1 MNLPINPETH
11 GVKYIGSKAALIP
24 YILKC
29 IDENIPRGQIKST
42 IDVFTGTTRVAQ
54 AFKSRGYYV
63 QTSDLS
69 PSSVCYSGAW
79 ISNEGSNEHLKPQ
92 IETLKKLVGH
102 DGWLTRNYCDAR
114 GEKESIVRVWQ
125 QKNGRRAD
133 SIRDQIDLWY
143 HSCKL
148 KTWEKD
154 TLVTSLILALD
165 KVDNTV
171 GVQQAYLKDWCTRS
185 HNNLALE
192 LPSVLRGPQGKHHT
206 GNCLEIEY
214 EPADLAYLDPPYSSH
229 SYSTYYHIWDSIALW
244 DKPEVG
250 LKTNR
255 RVDRISGHEAYDS
268 GMASDWNSK
277 RGALAA
283 FEKLLMRLPVRW
295 ILVSYNNESLVDADT
310 LLKLIRSK
318 NFKKVVVTQVDYKRN
333 IMCQIGNAAKD
344 KGDDTEYRT
353 ENVEYLIL
361 IEK

>member
-1 MNLPINPETH
+1 MNPETC
-11 GVKYIGSKAALIP
+11 GVKYIGSKASLIP

-29 IDENIPRGQIKST
+29 IDENIPKGSVRT
-42 IDVFTGTTRVAQ
+42 AIDVFTGTTRVAQ
-54 AFKSRGYYV
+54 AFKSRGWHV

-69 PSSVCYSGAW
+69 PASACYSGAW
-79 ISNEGSNEHLKPQ
+79 IGNGGTNQHLQ
-92 IETLKKLVGH
+92 GLVEKLNGLTGH
-102 DGWLTRNYCDAR
+102 DGWLTKNYCDSR
-114 GEKESIVRVWQ
+114 GEKDSIVRVWQ
-125 QKNGRRAD
+125 AKNGRRAD
-133 SIRDQIDLWY
+133 SIRDQIDLWFGADKI
-143 HSCKL
+143 SA
-148 KTWEKD
+148 WEKD

-185 HNNLALE
+185 HNDLSLE
-192 LPSVLRGPQGKHHT
+192 LPTTLAMPKGKHHT
-206 GNCLEIEY
+206 GNCLEISY

-229 SYSTYYHIWDSIALW
+229 SYATYYHIWDSIALW

-255 RVDRISGHEAYDS
+255 RVDRISGHEKYNAE
-268 GMASDWNSK
+268 MASDWNSK

-283 FEKLLMRLPVRW
+283 FEKLLVRLPVKW
-295 ILVSYNNESLVDADT
+295 ILVSYNNESLVEAEV
-310 LLKLIRSK
+310 LFKVIRSK
-318 NFKKVVVTQVDYKRN
+318 NFKKVVVTEIDYKRN

-344 KGDDTEYRT
+344 KSEDVQFRT

>member
-1 MNLPINPETH
+1 MNPETH

-29 IDENIPRGQIKST
+29 IDENIPPGTIQRT

-54 AFKSRGYYV
+54 AFKSRGWHV

-69 PSSVCYSGAW
+69 PASACYSGAW
-79 ISNEGSNEHLKPQ
+79 IGNESENKHLGD
-92 IETLKKLVGH
+92 LVKKLNTLSGH
-102 DGWLTRNYCDAR
+102 EGWLTKNYCDAR
-114 GEKESIVRVWQ
+114 GEKGGIVRVWQ
-125 QKNGRRAD
+125 AKNGKRAD

-143 HSCKL
+143 HARKIAP
-148 KTWEKD
+148 WEKD

-185 HNNLALE
+185 HNDLILE
-192 LPSVLRGPQGKHHT
+192 LPKGVSGPQGKHIQ
-206 GNCLEIEY
+206 GNCLEIQY
-214 EPADLAYLDPPYSSH
+214 EMADLAYLDPPYSSH
-229 SYSTYYHIWDSIALW
+229 SYATYYHIWDSIALW

-255 RVDRISGHEAYDS
+255 RADRISGHVAYDAA
-268 GMASDWNSK
+268 MASDWNSK
-277 RGALAA
+277 RSALAA
-283 FEKLLMRLPVRW
+283 FEKLLMRLPSRW

-310 LLKLIRSK
+310 LLQLIRSK
-318 NFKKVVVTQVDYKRN
+318 NFKKVTVSEIDYKRN

-344 KGDDTEYRT
+344 KGEEAEYRT
-353 ENVEYLIL
+353 ENKEYLIL